1 MRQLAYTMFISNI
14 CALFHLWWKEN
25 LVKHQKVS
33 KYENNC
39 RKKRFFMTWFPSLHY
54 ISNIASYYVLS
65 IFTNLFAT
73 VVFSLFLRNYLENY
87 KGFTTNLID
96 SSACILIKN
105 KTTSKKKLAK
115 LLNDF
120 MEGTIKRYCAK

>member
-1 MRQLAYTMFISNI
+1 M
-14 CALFHLWWKEN
+14 
-25 LVKHQKVS
+25 
-33 KYENNC
+33 
-39 RKKRFFMTWFPSLHY
+39 
-54 ISNIASYYVLS
+54 
-65 IFTNLFAT
+65 NLFAT

-120 MEGTIKRYCAK
+120 MEGTVKRYCAKECGISVIAVVPF